1 MSIQF
6 PMRKISKKKKGDGT
20 MRKKTFFKKI
30 KRIEK
35 DNWIICCPNCKK
47 DTKWQIRIGTK
58 SSRLYLICN
67 ECKATYISP
76 DKVKKK

>member
-1 MSIQF
+1 
-6 PMRKISKKKKGDGT
+6 
-20 MRKKTFFKKI
+20 MRKKTFFKKT

-47 DTKWQIRIGTK
+47 DTKWQIRIGQ
-58 SSRLYLICN
+58 SGRLYLICN

-76 DKVKKK
+76 KNKVKKQQ